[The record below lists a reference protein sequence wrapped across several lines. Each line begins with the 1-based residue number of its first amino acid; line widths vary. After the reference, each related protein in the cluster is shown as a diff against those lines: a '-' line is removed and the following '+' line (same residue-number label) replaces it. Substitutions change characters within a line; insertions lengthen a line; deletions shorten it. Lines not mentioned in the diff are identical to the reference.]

1 MPRWNLSLIL
11 TLLLSMWLPFEGI
24 CQTKHWIYFTD
35 KPTEELKLSLSPR
48 AVLIW
53 LEEGRILDEKDYGV
67 SPAYLN
73 TLTEQGVQIS
83 RTSRWLNAASA
94 TLSPTQ
100 IADIQALPFVD
111 KITPVNRYSKT
122 ASITE
127 GCDTI
132 TDVDLYTRQLSMIG
146 LDELHKSGFTG
157 KGVTIAVFDNG
168 FNRVDQMD
176 GFTHI
181 FQEGRMIATRDFV
194 DGDDD
199 VYEDCFSTGACR
211 HGTHVLSTIAG
222 VVENEFMGAAPD
234 ANFILLRT
242 EDDASETSQ
251 EEDNWV
257 AAAEYADSLGA
268 DIFSTSLGYLTY
280 DGNIGS
286 YSSGDLDGNTAAIT
300 LAGDIASEK
309 GIIVVNSAG
318 NRGANGLMAPSD
330 GKMIISVGAVDKCR
344 SYATFS
350 SVGPTADGRLKPDI
364 SAMGQRVFTLSTDG
378 SIGLRSGTSFSCPIL
393 SGFAACLLQASPQAT
408 RNQIYQAIIESG
420 DEEPNYFTGHGVPNG
435 PKALQWL
442 RNFVEVSDGM
452 VVFPNP
458 STTQVNVSFNNPE
471 SEKNYSLNVL
481 NINGQTVFRQNGLLS
496 QGVNLIPV
504 KHNLPEGIYFLQIIP
519 TDNKNQLYTRTF
531 IVTNT

>member
-1 MPRWNLSLIL
+1 MLS
-11 TLLLSMWLPFEGI
+11 TWLPFEGI

-35 KPTEELKLSLSPR
+35 KPTAEISLAISPETILKR
-48 AVLIW
+48 I
-53 LEEGRILDEKDYGV
+53 EEGRILDEKDYGV
-67 SPAYLN
+67 SPSYLN
-73 TLTEQGVQIS
+73 ALSKQGVQIS
-83 RTSRWLNAASA
+83 QTSRWLNAASA
-94 TLSPTQ
+94 VLSPSQ
-100 IADIQALPFVD
+100 LAEVKQLPFVEN
-111 KITPVNRYSKT
+111 ILPVNRFSKP

-132 TDVDLYTRQLSMIG
+132 SDLDSYTRQLSMIG
-146 LDELHKSGFTG
+146 LDKLHESGFTG

-168 FNRVDQMD
+168 FRQVDQLE
-176 GFTHI
+176 GFSHI

-199 VYEDCFSTGACR
+199 VYEDCFSSGACR

-222 VVENEFMGAAPD
+222 VVENELMGAAPD

-257 AAAEYADSLGA
+257 AAAEYADSLGT

-330 GKMIISVGAVDKCR
+330 GRKIISVGAVDKCR
-344 SYATFS
+344 DYATFS

-364 SAMGQRVFTLSTDG
+364 STMGQRVFTLSTDG

-393 SGFAACLLQASPQAT
+393 SGFAACLLEASPQAT
-408 RNQIYQAIIESG
+408 RDQLYQAIIESG

-442 RNFVEVSDGM
+442 RNFIEVSDGM

-458 STTQVNVSFNNPE
+458 STRLVNVSFNNPE
-471 SEKNYSLNVL
+471 AESNYSINIL
-481 NINGQTVFRQNGLLS
+481 NINGQTVFTQNGLLN
-496 QGVNLIPV
+496 QGVNSISIT
-504 KHNLPEGIYFLQIIP
+504 HNLPEGIYFLQIIP
-519 TDNKNQLYTRTF
+519 TNTKNQLYTRTF
-531 IVTNT
+531 VVTNT